1 MAKTMDVVEM
11 VILPTYLRHLARLVD
26 NATPR
31 SVPEP
36 GECPVVTVP
45 VDAKALR
52 EAADILQCYIDEHVD
67 DDLGVT

>member
-1 MAKTMDVVEM
+1 MTIDEVGL
-11 VILPTYLRHLARLVD
+11 VILPVYLRHLAGLVE

-52 EAADILQCYIDEHVD
+52 DAADIVQCYIDERVD
-67 DDLGVT
+67 FGVT